1 MEKKGK
7 NKSHIPPRFSTLQK
21 KQRQK
26 EQRQAPKTKAEKAK
40 ANLVG
45 AVSVRLAAETRSIET
60 QLITLLIAWPA
71 FKVHTFFTSL
81 HFTLLTSHFTLTRE
95 RMSWTQ
101 SGNVIASGGKTGT
114 SLGKLASLHCISI
127 GATTTHIHPPTHPQI
142 KTLGT
147 IYQLPT

>member
-1 MEKKGK
+1 MEKKRK
-7 NKSHIPPRFSTLQK
+7 KHKSYSSSLPEVLHSSK
-21 KQRQK
+21 KSNDKRNN
-26 EQRQAPKTKAEKAK
+26 AK
-40 ANLVG
+40 PLKSESKPCRRRVCP
-45 AVSVRLAAETRSIET
+45 AETRSIET
-60 QLITLLIAWPA
+60 QLITLFIAWPA

-81 HFTLLTSHFTLTRE
+81 HFTSLYTSPLIRE

-101 SGNVIASGGKTGT
+101 SGNLIVSGGKTGT
-114 SLGKLASLHCISI
+114 TLGKLASLHCISI